1 MDLNKFESADSICC
15 PIPSS
20 RAGLFGKRV
29 FDHVPFPAAGE
40 STLGSDGSDSSEFS
54 VQSGSSGI
62 LNEKMSEAINNLS
75 DESDYEDMPLDQL
88 VKKLLQPDQNY
99 VLPRLTPSQLE
110 SKIKGEDVI
119 TLLNEIAQSVS
130 PTWKKYLG
138 QYHGLYVKIVGSGT
152 KQVFS
157 LSIQIYNL
165 LRYCFAIFFTA
176 LVAIANS
183 FQFTMENTH
192 RGIIRSDI
200 YANSMLRDRQEEKR
214 YSPTIDN
221 YPDYPGSKVPRKE
234 NGIEN
239 ELSVNELYKKQK
251 KRNKSNSSNM
261 FPFNM

>member
-1 MDLNKFESADSICC
+1 
-15 PIPSS
+15 
-20 RAGLFGKRV
+20 
-29 FDHVPFPAAGE
+29 
-40 STLGSDGSDSSEFS
+40 
-54 VQSGSSGI
+54 
-62 LNEKMSEAINNLS
+62 
-75 DESDYEDMPLDQL
+75 MPLDQL

-183 FQFTMENTH
+183 FQFT
-192 RGIIRSDI
+192 
-200 YANSMLRDRQEEKR
+200 
-214 YSPTIDN
+214 ID
-221 YPDYPGSKVPRKE
+221 
-234 NGIEN
+234 
-239 ELSVNELYKKQK
+239 K
-251 KRNKSNSSNM
+251 KRSGTRRQLTIIQIIQEAKCREKKMESKMN
-261 FPFNM
+261 